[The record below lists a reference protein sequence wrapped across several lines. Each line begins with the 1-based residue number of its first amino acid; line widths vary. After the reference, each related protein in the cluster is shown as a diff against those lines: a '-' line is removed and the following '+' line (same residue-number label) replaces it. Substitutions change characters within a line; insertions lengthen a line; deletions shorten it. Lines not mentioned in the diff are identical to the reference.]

1 MKRTVLIL
9 MHWGKVF
16 FVKSY
21 FISKGIYYKC
31 IKTRT
36 SAYISVF
43 VIFSI
48 IYVSYYLDLVFTA
61 PVKAEI
67 SSTQY
72 SLFVSKIIKDF
83 PIYKPVEKSKS
94 FSFRLGQN
102 EAGIRDAVTFKSFV
116 SVTEIISYYQ
126 VYFDVIRY
134 RPVLESQWTKSFIM
148 YRNNLHVFYIS
159 VSDNDLYRTVAIERY
174 IVDN

>member
-1 MKRTVLIL
+1 MKQTSLKL
-9 MHWGKVF
+9 MRWGKDF

-21 FISKGIYYKC
+21 LILKEIFNKY
-31 IKTRT
+31 IKTRA
-36 SAYISVF
+36 SAYISAF

-48 IYVSYYLDLVFTA
+48 TYVSYYLNLVFTA
-61 PVKAEI
+61 PVETEI
-67 SSTQY
+67 GSYQY
-72 SLFVSKIIKDF
+72 SLFVSNTIKDF
-83 PIYKPVEKSKS
+83 PVYKPVEKSKR

-102 EAGIRDAVTFKSFV
+102 EEGIRDAVTFKSFA

-126 VYFDVIRY
+126 IYFDLIKDS
-134 RPVLESQWTKSFIM
+134 PVLENQWTKSFIM
-148 YRNNLHVFYIS
+148 YGSNLQVFYVS